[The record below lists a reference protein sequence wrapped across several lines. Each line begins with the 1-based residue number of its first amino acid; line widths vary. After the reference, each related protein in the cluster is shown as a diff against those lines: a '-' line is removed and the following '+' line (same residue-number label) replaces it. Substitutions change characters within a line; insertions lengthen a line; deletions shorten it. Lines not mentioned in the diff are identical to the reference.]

1 MGQLDILDT
10 VHLSP
15 IVHLPIYLS
24 IIFSVIQGIQKTIE
38 WVLHEKEHTAL
49 YLYISAYTT
58 ETLSFETSSSSKWDL

>member
-49 YLYISAYTT
+49 YLILVYLCIYNGDS
-58 ETLSFETSSSSKWDL
+58 LV

>member
-38 WVLHEKEHTAL
+38 WVLHEKEHTVL
-49 YLYISAYTT
+49 YLKLVYLCIYNGDS
-58 ETLSFETSSSSKWDL
+58 LV